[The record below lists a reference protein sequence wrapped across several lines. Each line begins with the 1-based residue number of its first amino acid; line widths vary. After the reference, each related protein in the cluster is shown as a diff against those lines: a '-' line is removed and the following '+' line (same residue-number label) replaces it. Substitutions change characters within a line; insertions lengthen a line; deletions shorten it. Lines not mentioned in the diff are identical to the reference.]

1 MYMLQGFII
10 SSYLLG
16 VKTIMTGLYQQMITR
31 VRYIRDS
38 YIELDIAELPP
49 GEVLQTAWNG
59 QLIFVRRLTP
69 SEVQET
75 ENLPAAT

>member
-1 MYMLQGFII
+1 MLQGFIV
-10 SSYLLG
+10 SGYLLG

-69 SEVQET
+69 SEV
-75 ENLPAAT
+75 